1 MSTPVKVLLA
11 VAALVVLGGGAGYA
25 YLAATTADAPEEV
38 GLGPVPTQPPG
49 SGPAVASAT
58 PTGGAAESEGLLDGS
73 WEVADDGT
81 SFVGYRVRE
90 QLGFLDAPNDAVG
103 RSPAVTGTLELAGA
117 VVEAV
122 DVTADLRELAS
133 DEDRRDRAIRTRGLE
148 SETFPEA
155 TFTLTDPIDLGELPE
170 PGEVVTADAV
180 GDLTAHGVTRP
191 VTLAL
196 DARIDGDALVVA
208 GSTPISLSDFGVEA
222 PVLGPVVSIEDAAT
236 VELQAT
242 FVRADA

>member
-1 MSTPVKVLLA
+1 MTAEPTAPDVASTA
-11 VAALVVLGGGAGYA
+11 ATAGAGSEAAL
-25 YLAATTADAPEEV
+25 AT
-38 GLGPVPTQPPG
+38 
-49 SGPAVASAT
+49 
-58 PTGGAAESEGLLDGS
+58 LDGAWS
-73 WEVADDGT
+73 IADDGT

-103 RSPAVTGTLELAGA
+103 RSPAVTGTLRLSGA

-122 DVTADLRELAS
+122 DVTADLRELTS
-133 DEDRRDRAIRTRGLE
+133 DEDRRDGAIRTRGLE

-155 TFTLTDPIDLGELPE
+155 TFSLTEPIDLGELPE
-170 PGEVVTADAV
+170 PGEVVTAEAV

-196 DARIDGDALVVA
+196 EARIDGESLAVA
-208 GSTPISLSDFGVEA
+208 GSTPIALSVFEVEA
-222 PVLGPVVSIEDAAT
+222 PVLGPVVSIEDQAT
-236 VELQAT
+236 IELQAT